1 MRDRDRLVQVSD
13 ETATLVLSG
22 TVSAQRRQLDAPRL
36 LVRSQARIRTLR
48 LNFGAVEEMD
58 ARVMDAVRGVVRD
71 WRASRDGDFRLDLT
85 TPHLVARIEEE
96 RRPSP

>member
-1 MRDRDRLVQVSD
+1 MRDRDRMVQVSD

-22 TVSAQRRQLDAPRL
+22 TVSHSDVSSMRL
-36 LVRSQARIRTLR
+36 ACREIPARIRTLR

-58 ARVMDAVRGVVRD
+58 AQVMDAVRGVVRD
-71 WRASRDGDFRLDLT
+71 WRASREGDFRLDLT
-85 TPHLVARIEEE
+85 TPHLVARMEE